1 MRITTVYVVSGFL
14 LIDAQQFTVEELY
27 QSLSGLE
34 AAQLTVSE
42 QEVHAARFA
51 QYMNEKGGDPAE
63 VFRKTMPA
71 VPQSVLESVL
81 QHPDLLW
88 VPVSAGKGRYSGATR
103 EDAERECGSV
113 VDSGVRLGF
122 PSVRFESDD
131 PIPDSFDSRTAFAEE
146 CSAIIGNVQDQSGC
160 SSCWA
165 VSTTTTLE
173 DRLCI
178 EASRAGLVYNGTV
191 YLSSL
196 DTLSCCTK
204 SQGCISSIGCK
215 GGDPAEAWRWF
226 AEHGVVTGGGYG
238 EASTCKPYSFPPCS
252 QVDTGNGIYSCA
264 DDVDFSTPK
273 CKIECTNPDY
283 HNCTYY
289 EDKYKAVLA
298 YSIPSD
304 EDTIKREI
312 MANGPVTAV
321 YVIYEDFLL
330 YSSGIYHHVSGF
342 IEGIHAVK
350 MIGWGEEDGIKYW
363 LIVNSWGTDWGEDG
377 LFRIRL
383 GDSGIMNSITAG
395 TARLG
400 KSAVRYISVS
410 WMKYV
415 LLAVIAKLVLY
426 NLPY

>member
-1 MRITTVYVVSGFL
+1 MRITPVCALSICL
-14 LIDAQQFTVEELY
+14 LIDAQPVTVKELY
-27 QSLSGLE
+27 LSLSGLE
-34 AAQLTVSE
+34 AVQLTASE

-63 VFRKTMPA
+63 VFHKTMPA

-113 VDSGVRLGF
+113 LDSGVRLGF
-122 PSVRFESDD
+122 PSVRVESDV
-131 PIPDSFDSRTAFAEE
+131 PIPDAFDSRTAFAAE
-146 CSAIIGNVQDQSGC
+146 CSALIGHVQDQSGC
-160 SSCWA
+160 GSCWA

-196 DTLSCCTK
+196 DTLSCCTN
-204 SQGCISSIGCK
+204 SQGCASAQGCN
-215 GGDPAEAWRWF
+215 GGDPKEAWRWF

-238 EASTCKPYSFPPCS
+238 ETSTCKPYSFPPCS
-252 QVDTGNGIYSCA
+252 HEDTGSGLFSCA
-264 DDVDFSTPK
+264 DIDFRTPK
-273 CKIECTNPDY
+273 CEKKCTNSDY
-283 HNCTYY
+283 HNSTYY
-289 EDKYKAVLA
+289 KDKYKAVEA

-304 EDTIKREI
+304 EDTIKRDI
-312 MANGPVTAV
+312 MANGPVTAGYAV
-321 YVIYEDFLL
+321 YEDFLL
-330 YSSGIYHHVSGF
+330 YSSGIYHHVSGK
-342 IEGIHAVK
+342 IEGYHAVK
-350 MIGWGEEDGIKYW
+350 MIGWGEEDGVKYW
-363 LIVNSWGTDWGEDG
+363 LLVNSWGTDWGEDG

-383 GDSGIMNSITAG
+383 SDSQIMNYITAG

-400 KSAVRYISVS
+400 KGAVRYNFVS
-410 WMKYV
+410 WMKYA
-415 LLAVIAKLVLY
+415 LLAVITELVIY